1 MTLPVPQP
9 GLVIRYAYLWRSEA
23 MRGREEGSKDRPCV
37 VILAVRKRGD
47 ELVVSVAPVTHTLPP
62 ARSGAIEIPAITKQR
77 LGLDTERSWIITH
90 EVNRFT
96 WPGPDL
102 RPISPGTFAYGL
114 LPRGLYNAVKAAVL
128 EHVRQRTMR
137 QVSRDDTGASG

>member
-1 MTLPVPQP
+1 VTSWSSPLLRSPTLRRRQ
-9 GLVIRYAYLWRSEA
+9 EA
-23 MRGREEGSKDRPCV
+23 APSRFR
-37 VILAVRKRGD
+37 
-47 ELVVSVAPVTHTLPP
+47 PVT
-62 ARSGAIEIPAITKQR
+62 RQR

-90 EVNRFT
+90 EVNRFV

-114 LPRGLYNAVKAAVL
+114 LPRSLYNAVKAAVL

-137 QVSRDDTGASG
+137 QVSRDDTGVSG